1 MESFYAI
8 TNNIDGKI
16 YVGQTT
22 RTLEERFNQHIKA
35 DSLLGKAI
43 QRDGAENFS
52 REILA
57 ECETPEELDAKER
70 FYIEKL
76 NCKHPNGYNGND
88 GGGCSRKSKNTVSTP
103 LDPRKEFFLK
113 MIGAKITYYR
123 TLRDMSQKELAKR
136 ANMSVSSLSKIERGR
151 YNDNVS
157 VSLLFDIADGLQI
170 DITMLVTFSDMEK
183 SMWWKPLSFLN
194 RRTNFRLSGH
204 ERDLH

>member
-1 MESFYAI
+1 MFGIVYLI
-8 TNNIDGKI
+8 TNLLDDKQ

-22 RTLEERFNQHIKA
+22 RTLEERFSEHSEA
-35 DSLLGKAI
+35 DSLLGRAI

-52 REILA
+52 REVLA
-57 ECETPEELDAKER
+57 ECETPEKLDAQER
-70 FYIEKL
+70 FYIKKL
-76 NCKHPNGYNGND
+76 DCKHPKGYNNTD
-88 GGGCSRKSKNTVSTP
+88 GGRRSRSPKTKVEKQH
-103 LDPRKEFFLK
+103 DPRKEFFLK

-123 TLRDMSQKELAKR
+123 TLRDMSQKEPAKR

-183 SMWWKPLSFLN
+183 SMWWKPLSK
-194 RRTNFRLSGH
+194 
-204 ERDLH
+204 D

>member
-1 MESFYAI
+1 MFGIVYLI
-8 TNNIDGKI
+8 TNLLDGKK

-22 RTLEERFNQHIKA
+22 RTLEERFSEHSEA
-35 DSLLGKAI
+35 DSLLGRAI

-52 REILA
+52 REVLA
-57 ECETPEELDAKER
+57 ECETPEELDAQEK
-70 FYIEKL
+70 FYIKKL
-76 NCKHPNGYNGND
+76 DCKHPKGYNNTD
-88 GGGCSRKSKNTVSTP
+88 GGRRSRSPKTKVEKQ

-170 DITMLVTFSDMEK
+170 DITMLVTFSDTEK
-183 SMWWKPLSFLN
+183 SMWWKLLSK
-194 RRTNFRLSGH
+194 
-204 ERDLH
+204 D